1 MAFERLDALLSEHIP
16 GPQVPGGEILV
27 WQHGKELFRKQY
39 GFRDYLGSEPV
50 EGEEFYFL
58 YSCTK
63 VLTCA
68 SILHLIEEGRLSL
81 DDELSKF
88 IPAFGE
94 VRLADGKRPKNPI
107 LIRHCFAMTSGMNYD
122 LNAPSILDILRKNP
136 NAGARE
142 IADGIAKI
150 PLSFEPGTRYQY
162 SLSHDVLAAVAE
174 EITGKPFGEYIKEW
188 AFEPLGIKDAYFE
201 ENEKTRAHMAA
212 HFAESKEVAR
222 SRSLKNPY
230 ILSPRYHS
238 GGAGLIAK
246 PSEYIKFISALSMG
260 GMGLLKPETIEL
272 FKEDQQ
278 NEQSIKDFR
287 NHSWKRLYTY
297 GLGVR
302 VKISEEG
309 GSPIGEFGWDGA
321 AGSYLLVDTENE
333 LAIFYA
339 QHVTGSRLPPDV
351 LHPAI
356 RNAVYKDLG
365 I

>member
-1 MAFERLDALLSEHIP
+1 MSFDHLDALLSKHIP
-16 GPQVPGGEILV
+16 GAQVPGGEILV

-39 GFRDYLGSEPV
+39 GFRDYLGCEPV

-63 VLTCA
+63 QLTCA
-68 SILHLIEEGRLSL
+68 SVLHLIEEGKLSL
-81 DDELSKF
+81 DDRLADY

-94 VRLADGKRPKNPI
+94 VRLANGERPKNSI

-150 PLSFEPGTRYQY
+150 PLSFEPGTHYQY

-212 HFAESKEVAR
+212 HFAESKEIAR
-222 SRSLKNPY
+222 PRALKNPY
-230 ILSPRYHS
+230 ILSSRYHS
-238 GGAGLIAK
+238 GGAGLITK
-246 PSEYIKFISALSMG
+246 PAEYIKFISALSMG

-272 FKEDQQ
+272 FKEDQLDAQ
-278 NEQSIKDFR
+278 CKSDFR
-287 NHSWKRLYTY
+287 NHSWKKLYTY

-321 AGSYLLVDTENE
+321 AGSYLLVDTKNE

-339 QHVTGSRLPPDV
+339 QHVTGSRLPPDT
-351 LHPAI
+351 LHPSI
-356 RNAVYKDLG
+356 RDAVYADLG
-365 I
+365 L